1 MLGYLNSGFSVD
13 AGVCI
18 QAHDRAALVRLLC
31 YCARTPFAMERLRK
45 EGAALVPLPRT
56 HRHRYFGVL
65 APNSPHRASVT
76 ARLGWRRWAKRSHPR
91 PRRCHPNVHRR
102 TTCRQC

>member
-31 YCARTPFAMERLRK
+31 YCARTPFAMNVFAKRARPWCHCHARTGIVTL
-45 EGAALVPLPRT
+45 ACWPRT
-56 HRHRYFGVL
+56 
-65 APNSPHRASVT
+65 
-76 ARLGWRRWAKRSHPR
+76 PR
-91 PRRCHPNVHRR
+91 TELR
-102 TTCRQC
+102 